1 MPENKK
7 LEEFRDKLI
16 TRFSTL
22 EYEIKTKRKTM
33 PIEVVKST
41 VDTILQT
48 FCVNTINNIYNEMT
62 GNVEVASDDVP
73 TE

>member
-22 EYEIKTKRKTM
+22 EYEIKTKKKTM
-33 PIEVVKST
+33 PVETVKAT

-48 FCVNTINNIYNEMT
+48 FCVNTVNSIYDEMT
-62 GNVEVASDDVP
+62 GNVEEITDG
-73 TE
+73 TNE